1 MSLLATAVLALAE
14 VPPADI
20 DPTTGKGAEFGKAA
34 PVGLLV
40 ILLMCV
46 ATFFLLRSMNRNMRK
61 VPKTFDSISDPRHP
75 DGTGPVEVD
84 PVEADGFR
92 ADGLKAVAVEDGSAS
107 VEPIGERTPRPPA

>member
-1 MSLLATAVLALAE
+1 MSVLATTLLVLAEA
-14 VPPADI
+14 PPADI

-61 VPKTFDSISDPRHP
+61 VPKTFGSIGEPVADP
-75 DGTGPVEVD
+75 GTRPVRQDV
-84 PVEADGFR
+84 VEADGMP
-92 ADGLKAVAVEDGSAS
+92 ADAVEDGSDS
-107 VEPIGERTPRPPA
+107 VAERSPRPPA

>member
-1 MSLLATAVLALAE
+1 MSLQMTDKQALAE
-14 VPPADI
+14 DPPADI

-61 VPKTFDSISDPRHP
+61 VPKSFGPTADSGVPPVDAESAGADRAGSD
-75 DGTGPVEVD
+75 V
-84 PVEADGFR
+84 
-92 ADGLKAVAVEDGSAS
+92 VEDGS
-107 VEPIGERTPRPPA
+107 EPVGERSPRPPA

>member
-1 MSLLATAVLALAE
+1 MSLLMTAVHALAAA
-14 VPPADI
+14 PPADI

-61 VPKTFDSISDPRHP
+61 VPKSFGGIAEP
-75 DGTGPVEVD
+75 GAQ
-84 PVEADGFR
+84 PVEAERDR
-92 ADGLKAVAVEDGSAS
+92 AGRDVVENGS
-107 VEPIGERTPRPPA
+107 EPVGERPPRPPA

>member
-1 MSLLATAVLALAE
+1 MSLLMTAMQALAE
-14 VPPADI
+14 APPADI

-61 VPKTFDSISDPRHP
+61 VPKSFGPIAEQGAQPLDAESAEAERAGSD
-75 DGTGPVEVD
+75 V
-84 PVEADGFR
+84 
-92 ADGLKAVAVEDGSAS
+92 VEDGS
-107 VEPIGERTPRPPA
+107 EPVGERSPRPPA

>member
-1 MSLLATAVLALAE
+1 MSLLVTTVLALAE
-14 VPPADI
+14 APPADI

-61 VPKTFDSISDPRHP
+61 VPKSFDASAASGADR
-75 DGTGPVEVD
+75 TGPHPGEGA
-84 PVEADGFR
+84 PVE
-92 ADGLKAVAVEDGSAS
+92 AVAVEDPQ
-107 VEPIGERTPRPPA
+107 VPTGERSPGPPA